1 MNTLRISAIGCLA
14 AASLWAAP
22 NATGE
27 WTGKMPLP
35 NGNTTN
41 VQLVL
46 KASAPELDG
55 TITFRNRMARIANGR
70 EKGNRISFDVVRDF
84 GGHQVKRHFQGTLA
98 GDTMHL
104 TVTREASMRRMGH
117 GPRKFDLQR
126 ARH

>member
-1 MNTLRISAIGCLA
+1 MLAIGGLT
-14 AASLWAAP
+14 AASLCAAA

-35 NGNTTN
+35 DGNTTN

-46 KASAPELDG
+46 KASAPDLDG
-55 TITFRNRMARIANGR
+55 TITIRNRMGRIANGSDN
-70 EKGNRISFDVVRDF
+70 GNRLSFDVVRYVD
-84 GGHQVKRHFQGTLA
+84 GHEVKRHFQGTLT

-117 GPRKFDLQR
+117 GPRQFDLQR